1 MENISIGMIFI
12 VMSILINIFDLDA
25 LSLSNKKEKQ
35 KQNIKEI
42 TQLLNFLEKL
52 LLHISFY

>member
-1 MENISIGMIFI
+1 VENISIGMIFI